1 MTKLVVKIVPGEST
15 RTNFGG
21 HRDDLIDLMTQCTET
36 VRDMNPLPEC
46 MFDLLHTFGLWGDE
60 TDEQFE
66 SEDSDMGGFMCAEQ
80 ITQNHTFSH
89 IFKYYDDNGLD
100 EGDVDGNNLKMVLD
114 DEVIYDNTSPDYIN
128 NIEEYYQN
136 ILDFLEELNDE
147 FVDCQDDDILNDVI
161 EEYVCAFGDCEKKN
175 KTLIY
180 TLEV

>member
-1 MTKLVVKIVPGEST
+1 MTKLVVKIVSGEST

-46 MFDLLHTFGLWGDE
+46 MFELLHTFGLWGDE

-66 SEDSDMGGFMCAEQ
+66 SEDSNMEEFMCTEQ
-80 ITQNHTFSH
+80 AALNHTFR
-89 IFKYYDDNGLD
+89 YYDWDD
-100 EGDVDGNNLKMVLD
+100 GDSIRMVLD
-114 DEVIYDNTSPDYIN
+114 DDVIYDTTSPDYIN
-128 NIEEYYQN
+128 NIEDYYQN

-147 FVDCQDDDILNDVI
+147 FVDCQDNDILNDVI
-161 EEYVCAFGDCEKKN
+161 EEYVCAFGDCKKEN
-175 KTLIY
+175 DTLIY